1 MYFGLLRA
9 LIHQI
14 EIKVKREVIHY
25 QFQKATSII
34 TFHLQ
39 NNPKTVPKNHLYTT
53 PSTPKQFQYTSIKS
67 LLRHHAPPPLPPP
80 QSPQIFLPRRT
91 ITIGLCLSTVLT
103 QIHQRESTIPS
114 STIIAD
120 EDIQAQAQVQTPIE
134 ESLQGLGGPYD

>member
-1 MYFGLLRA
+1 
-9 LIHQI
+9 
-14 EIKVKREVIHY
+14 
-25 QFQKATSII
+25 
-34 TFHLQ
+34 
-39 NNPKTVPKNHLYTT
+39 
-53 PSTPKQFQYTSIKS
+53 
-67 LLRHHAPPPLPPP
+67 LRHHAPPPLPPP